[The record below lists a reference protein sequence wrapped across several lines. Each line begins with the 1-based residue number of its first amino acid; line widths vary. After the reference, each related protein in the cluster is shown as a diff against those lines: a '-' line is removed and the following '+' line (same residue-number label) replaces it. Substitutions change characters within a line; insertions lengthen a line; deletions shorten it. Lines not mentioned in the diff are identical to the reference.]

1 MVINWI
7 KAFRLRTL
15 PLSLS
20 CIITGNFLAFSL
32 DTFSWNIL
40 ALSLLTTLF
49 LQILS
54 NLANDLGDSL
64 KGTDNDNR
72 IGPKRSV
79 HTGSISRSSMKKA
92 IQLFVLLSLLTGIIL
107 LIVSFGNSYILELIL
122 FFILGVL
129 SIVAAIKYT
138 MGKNPYGYKALGDL
152 FVFIFFGI
160 VGVLGSYFL
169 QTKSINFLVAFPALA
184 IGALSVS
191 VLNMNNLRDL
201 HQDKLSHKRTF
212 AVILGVNGT
221 KKYQIFLISTAII
234 SMIAFSYFKFN
245 SWEHFLYLITLL
257 PLFSNINRTLH
268 FKQHQELDSELKKIA
283 LSTFVLSLGL
293 SLTIFLVT

>member
-79 HTGSISRSSMKKA
+79 QTGSISISSMKKA
-92 IQLFVLLSLLTGIIL
+92 FQLFVLLSLLTGIIL